1 MTMTRR
7 AIAKAMVK
15 SATVIPSFALFDE
28 VVVDELWDHRKKFK
42 YVTAEQDTKLKFFTY
57 IVKAVVAI
65 MKEFSVFNAS
75 LDDTTD
81 EIVYKHYYNVGIAT
95 DTDNGLYV
103 PVIQDANTKPM
114 FDIADEIIELSTKAH
129 EQKLSGAD
137 MSDGSISI
145 SNIGSV
151 GGAHFTPIINHPESA
166 IVGVGIISDKPVVND
181 EGEIVVSKVLDL
193 SLVVDHRIIDEN
205 RKSTR
210 LNSSHVAIS

>member
-1 MTMTRR
+1 M
-7 AIAKAMVK
+7 
-15 SATVIPSFALFDE
+15 
-28 VVVDELWDHRKKFK
+28 
-42 YVTAEQDTKLKFFTY
+42 
-57 IVKAVVAI
+57 
-65 MKEFSVFNAS
+65 MKEYPVFNAS

-103 PVIQDANTKPM
+103 PVIQDADTKSM
-114 FDIADEIIELSTKAH
+114 FNVADEIIELSTKAH
-129 EQKLSGAD
+129 DNKLSGKD

-166 IVGVGIISDKPVVND
+166 IVGVGIISDKPVVNA

-193 SLVVDHRIIDEN
+193 SLVVDHRIIDGA
-205 RKSTR
+205 
-210 LNSSHVAIS
+210 VAQQAMNYLKQLLSDPELLLMKG